1 MIKFSTLIICIC
13 FFVVFAE
20 KSDSTKW
27 YRKTISDFQ
36 TCYFGFSNEMGDIH
50 KSESNF
56 WGFDLGVLLSK
67 KPKGE
72 MNTAIIVGLGGS
84 WLDNSIVEDLYIND
98 STYLSYPLHM
108 KFGGIRLG
116 VQFLNNSMFQPSFDV
131 LVAAGDIQYK
141 IPDNTFKNY
150 KVYVGERIDAVG
162 VIMPKI
168 NFDIK
173 IFKYLKF
180 GWGLSYR
187 FVIGTDEPWTS
198 DSKASDFGYHGIFK
212 VGNF

>member
-1 MIKFSTLIICIC
+1 MIKKVFIILCIFTSLTFSENS
-13 FFVVFAE
+13 E
-20 KSDSTKW
+20 KEKW
-27 YRKTISDFQ
+27 FKKNLSDFQ

-56 WGFDLGVLLSK
+56 WGFDLGLLLSR
-67 KPKGE
+67 KPKEE
-72 MNTAIIVGLGGS
+72 MNTAFIVGLGGS
-84 WLDNSIVEDLYIND
+84 WLDNSIIEDLYIND

-108 KFGGIRLG
+108 KFGGLRLG
-116 VQFLNNSMFQPSFDV
+116 IQFLNKSMFQPSFDV
-131 LVAAGDIQYK
+131 LFGAGDIQYK
-141 IPDNTFKNY
+141 IPNDTYDRY
-150 KVYVGERIDAVG
+150 KKFVGEQIDAVG

-168 NFDIK
+168 NFEIK
-173 IFKYLKF
+173 IFKFMKF

-198 DSKASDFGYHGIFK
+198 GSKASDFGYHGLFK